1 MIQVQDW
8 DNPKGY
14 KRILITDE
22 EHEASIQVDI
32 LEEEIKQ
39 RYVGADALIYALW
52 VGLFSRCQGVGTH
65 LLCKA
70 EKMAKEYRCKSV
82 CLTWDDR
89 ETPQWVHDWY
99 VRQGYEDTVFD
110 DYKILM
116 TKEL

>member
-52 VGLFSRCQGVGTH
+52 VGLFSRCQGVGAY
-65 LLCKA
+65 LLHKA

-89 ETPQWVHDWY
+89 EAPQWVHDWY

>member
-39 RYVGADALIYALW
+39 RYEGADALIYALW
-52 VGLFSRCQGVGTH
+52 VGDSSRRQGVGAY
-65 LLCKA
+65 LLHKA

-89 ETPQWVHDWY
+89 EAPQWVHDWY

-116 TKEL
+116 RKQL